1 MAEAEGWAG
10 IGVPDRC
17 TVLLYRTSLCGCL
30 LGAVAT
36 LYLLAGLGGFV
47 GRPVPDLVAAAAVF
61 LAAVYFLYLFFF
73 QMLERGRWSFALW
86 SLLLATVLVVMIL
99 GLLPPTARDE
109 LTHHLALPRLYH
121 KAGRILEVPFAPYS
135 YYPMLL
141 DMLYTPWIGWGWDFA
156 PKLIHGL
163 FGFLTALLLY
173 SYLAGRLNALYG
185 LLGAFVFLSTPAI
198 LRLSTWAYIDLGMV
212 FYATASLLCLLR
224 WLEATQIS
232 RFEIRNSKLNRWLVL
247 AGLSAGFALATKPN
261 ALLVLF
267 VTLLLFLFALARQRG
282 AGMIE
287 ATCRGLFFLLAALI
301 PLSPWL
307 VRNLLWTGNPLFPFL
322 TGLFGGAPADGAGV
336 SVGPTS
342 ALGILVKRELLYGE
356 GPWELAALPLR
367 LFFSGRDDSA
377 QYFDG
382 VLNPILILFLPWSF
396 KGKWMEEKWFFFFF
410 ALIYLLYALF
420 LTDLRVRYILPI
432 VPPLVILLV
441 YAIHNVYLR
450 IARPPLLYAAVLF
463 LLALNVLYL
472 WSHVRALAPFGY
484 LSGRESRD
492 SYLSRMLGEYPAI
505 QFINQKL
512 PQRAKIYFL
521 FVGRRV
527 YYCERDYFHDTGES
541 PDFLTQAIRGASD
554 EQGIKERLEAKGI
567 THLLIRGDL
576 FVRFLADN
584 LGAQQAENWN
594 RFGMRYLRQVFDRQG
609 YGLYEIRQGA

>member
-1 MAEAEGWAG
+1 LAEAEGWAG

-36 LYLLAGLGGFV
+36 LYLLAGLVGFV
-47 GRPVPDLVAAAAVF
+47 GRPVPDVAAAAAVF

-73 QMLERGRWSFALW
+73 QMLERSRWACALW
-86 SLLLATVLVVMIL
+86 SLLLATVLAVMIL

-109 LTHHLALPRLYH
+109 LTHHLALPRLYL

-141 DMLYTPWIGWGWDFA
+141 DMLYTPWVGWGWDFA

-198 LRLSTWAYIDLGMV
+198 LRLSTWAYIDLGLV

-224 WLEATQIS
+224 WLERGEGT
-232 RFEIRNSKLNRWLVL
+232 RWLVL

-267 VTLLLFLFALARQRG
+267 VLLLLFLFALARQRG
-282 AGMIE
+282 AGMQE
-287 ATCRGLFFLLAALI
+287 ATSRGFFLLLAALI

-307 VRNLLWTGNPLFPFL
+307 VRNLFWTGNPLFPFF
-322 TGLFGGAPADGAGV
+322 TALFGGAGADSAGV
-336 SVGPTS
+336 SVGPAS
-342 ALGILVKRELLYGE
+342 ALGILVKRDLLYGE
-356 GPWELAALPLR
+356 SPWEIAALPLR
-367 LFFSGRDDSA
+367 VFFSGRDDSA

-396 KGKWMEEKWFFFFF
+396 KGKWVEEKKLLFAF
-410 ALIYLLYALF
+410 ALIYFLYALF
-420 LTDLRVRYILPI
+420 LTDLRIRYLLPI

-441 YAIHNVYLR
+441 YGIHNIYLR

-463 LLALNVLYL
+463 LLALNGHYL
-472 WSHVRALAPFGY
+472 WSYVRTLAPLGY

-492 SYLSRMLGEYPAI
+492 SYLSRMLGEYPAL
-505 QFINQKL
+505 QFINQNL
-512 PQRAKIYFL
+512 PQSAKIYFL

-541 PDFLTQAIRGASD
+541 PDFLTQAIRAAGD
-554 EQGIKERLEAKGI
+554 DRGIKERLAAKGI

-584 LGAQQAENWN
+584 LGPQEVENWN